1 MVETALGN
9 VERKIRRKKLMLGF
23 VVLLFVKV
31 TIATTDVAM
40 FNSFVS
46 EAFFLFFCFVSE
58 FFFVSWVQVETN
70 ELVSFRVASC
80 LSKYYN

>member
-9 VERKIRRKKLMLGF
+9 VVRKIRRRN
-23 VVLLFVKV
+23 VLLFVKV

-70 ELVSFRVASC
+70 ELVAFRVASC

>member
-9 VERKIRRKKLMLGF
+9 VVRKIRRRN
-23 VVLLFVKV
+23 VLLFVKV

-40 FNSFVS
+40 FNSLVI

-58 FFFVSWVQVETN
+58 FFFRFLGSSGDQ
-70 ELVSFRVASC
+70 
-80 LSKYYN
+80 